1 MFDEVDEI
9 SFDNNGD
16 KVKDTYR
23 VPVEI
28 QDSVNTIVDKD
39 RASLVKNDTKEMLKG
54 AILGSVIGA
63 ILSLWRKKSVWL
75 GVLAGG
81 LAGGYLTR
89 ENIISVSKKDK
100 TDE

>member
-9 SFDNNGD
+9 SFDNNGSQTREP
-16 KVKDTYR
+16 VR
-23 VPVEI
+23 VPADI
-28 QDSVNTIVDKD
+28 QDSVNTIVNKD

-54 AILGSVIGA
+54 AVLGSVIGA

-89 ENIISVSKKDK
+89 EGIIKVSK
-100 TDE
+100 ENES

>member
-1 MFDEVDEI
+1 MFDEVEEI
-9 SFDNNGD
+9 SFDDNGN
-16 KVKDTYR
+16 KMKDTYR
-23 VPVEI
+23 VPVDV
-28 QDSVNTIVDKD
+28 QDSVNSIVNKE

-54 AILGSVIGA
+54 AVLGSVIGA

-89 ENIISVSKKDK
+89 ENIISVSKKD
-100 TDE
+100 TTNE